1 MKNKFISLTLAFAM
15 AVSSALAFSGCGDE
29 NYPVKVGNFTID
41 KQPEKIVVLDPT
53 TADIL
58 SYLGYDVK
66 MVGRSDDVDQS
77 WMSVVPSMGEASNP
91 DVTKIKE
98 SGAEYVFADNTLS
111 ENIQK
116 DLEDSNITIITM
128 SQAKTDAQL
137 ETNYVTLGKIFGGA
151 ITGSNTG
158 GNAYKQ
164 LKSEL
169 DDIKEAVTTSKK
181 TDVLDTVCYIYTDG
195 EKLNLISGGTYGDM
209 MLKYTDAVNVAGLS
223 SEEDEMNVT
232 QLKIANPNYIFY
244 ADEQTYDLIK
254 KDKTLSS
261 LTAVKKKKTLMITE
275 EELNRQGKTAVDTL
289 KKMVDFMYPG
299 IIKTNESNNNNK
311 NETQPTT
318 VADTSVAKDY
328 KIEITDKLTLKKE
341 DENKNVKAVQKRLFD
356 LGYVTDEGNIT
367 GYYGEITE
375 QAVKDFQKNNGLEQ
389 SGKATNETI
398 VALFETD
405 AVKAEKE

>member
-299 IIKTNESNNNNK
+299 IIKINESNNNNK

>member
-169 DDIKEAVTTSKK
+169 EDIKEAVTTSKK

>member
-169 DDIKEAVTTSKK
+169 EDIKEAVTTSKK

-318 VADTSVAKDY
+318 VTDTSVAKDY